1 MTPLARRI
9 VAVVVG
15 VLVLAVV
22 VLVLSV
28 SPGPTARAGLIV
40 LGAGLVVVGVITG
53 VMLRWFRK
61 ELQETNRA
69 SAVEVMSE
77 AGVDPEDLAEGGSPE
92 DDGSSRSEAALEERG
107 SERTEPPRADDRRT
121 ATDRRSDPSGEE

>member
-9 VAVVVG
+9 VAVVAG

-40 LGAGLVVVGVITG
+40 LGAGLVVIGVITA
-53 VMLRWFRK
+53 VMVRWFRR
-61 ELQETNRA
+61 ELAETNR
-69 SAVEVMSE
+69 STAVEVMSE
-77 AGVDPEDLAEGGSPE
+77 AGVDPEDLE
-92 DDGSSRSEAALEERG
+92 DGDRSEGEAGPASADGTLPSG
-107 SERTEPPRADDRRT
+107 DAPGDADDRGPD
-121 ATDRRSDPSGEE
+121 DRRDARGGR